1 MTEKELKQ
9 EVRKLKKLK
18 LQCRAGTPERLD
30 LGRQIKVLKQQLTEA
45 KSQPEPLKEPLIK
58 EILRIEAERKTV
70 PTFEQLGINLSIYSI
85 EQLKKHLQK
94 LNTKKGG
101 II

>member
-18 LQCRAGTPERLD
+18 LQCRAGTPERLE
-30 LGRQIKVLKQQLTEA
+30 LGRQIKELKNKMVVLNI
-45 KSQPEPLKEPLIK
+45 PEPLKEPIIA

-70 PTFEQLGINLSIYSI
+70 PTFKQLGISLQDYSLENLKIH
-85 EQLKKHLQK
+85 LKK
-94 LNTKKGG
+94 LNTKKGVK
-101 II
+101 